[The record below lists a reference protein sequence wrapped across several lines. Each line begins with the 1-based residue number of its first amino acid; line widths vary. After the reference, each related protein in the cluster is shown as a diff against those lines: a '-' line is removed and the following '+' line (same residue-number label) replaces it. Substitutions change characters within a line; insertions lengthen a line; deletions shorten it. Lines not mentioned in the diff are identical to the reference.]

1 MSGRSNHDVAI
12 VPSSARARYSELL
25 RALEEAYPVTF
36 TGSSP
41 HEIRSAAA
49 VIAFPGERRPD
60 GLRVPCLQ
68 LADPGGQPARGS
80 SFTVEMSRCDE
91 VHRALRGQRLLE
103 KDASPPAPLVPDA
116 GDRVL
121 AATAGKPIWVHN
133 ETHGEF
139 WETASA
145 LPSELEDGE
154 FLRDHFT
161 VERFWSLLPIVHFL
175 KRLSNDPPRTPR
187 RLHACFVIDDPN
199 IRFSSYGYVRFPELG
214 SDAREHGYH
223 VAIATIPLDLV
234 LPGGGAVSVFEGFRS
249 ELSLVM
255 HGNDHVHRE
264 LERRRGAVAADR
276 MILAALARV
285 RRFEART
292 GLRVERVMC
301 PPHGGCGPETLAAL
315 FRCGFLG
322 IAASRSFPWDGF
334 TGQRQ
339 WRLSG
344 WLPAQLAGGGL
355 PVFPRYALSRSLDDL
370 VFRAFLG
377 QPLILYCH
385 HADLR
390 GGLEPFQAAAARAAE
405 LGDVRWMSLGSIA
418 ATNALCH
425 EQDGVATVRVYSRD
439 LRLPRPAAGIV
450 RVEVP
455 RVFGAD
461 QRVRM
466 LVDGEGHDVEA
477 GPDGSGS
484 ATFTNVSTSGEL
496 RVQIAAPGSAAAATI
511 HDWRPRAWP
520 LVRRA
525 MTETR
530 DRALPLI
537 RDLRS

>member
-1 MSGRSNHDVAI
+1 MNGQRNRAVAI
-12 VPSSARARYSELL
+12 LPSSARAGCRELL

-41 HEIRSAAA
+41 REVDSAAA
-49 VIAFPGERRPD
+49 VIAFPGAHRPK

-68 LADPGGQPARGS
+68 LRDPGHRPARGS
-80 SFTVEMSRCDE
+80 SFTIEMSRCDE
-91 VHRALRGQRLLE
+91 VDRALRGQRLE
-103 KDASPPAPLVPDA
+103 ENDVSVPAPLVPDE

-121 AATAGKPIWVHN
+121 AATPGNPIWVQHQVG
-133 ETHGEF
+133 GEV

-145 LPSELEDGE
+145 LPSELADGH
-154 FLRDHFT
+154 FLRDHLKAG
-161 VERFWSLLPIVHFL
+161 RFWSLLPIVHFL
-175 KRLSNDPPRTPR
+175 KRLSNDPSRTPR
-187 RLHACFVIDDPN
+187 HRACFVIDDPN
-199 IRFSSYGYVRFPELG
+199 VRFSSYGYVRFPELAR
-214 SDAREHGYH
+214 DAREHGYH
-223 VAIATIPLDLV
+223 VAIATIPLDLL
-234 LPGGGAVSVFEGFRS
+234 LPGGRAVSVFQEFRS

-264 LERRRGAVAADR
+264 LERRREAAEADR

-292 GLRVERVMC
+292 GLRVERMMC
-301 PPHGGCGPETLAAL
+301 PPHGGCGPQTLAAL
-315 FRCGFLG
+315 FRCGVLG
-322 IAASRSFPWDGF
+322 IAASRPFPWDGF
-334 TGQRQ
+334 TGHRQ
-339 WRLSG
+339 WRLGG
-344 WLPAQLAGGGL
+344 WLPAQLAAGGL
-355 PVFPRYALSRSLDDL
+355 PVLPRYSLSRTSDDL

-377 QPLILYCH
+377 QPLIMYCH

-390 GGLEPFQAAAARAAE
+390 GGLEPFRAAAARTAE

-418 ATNALCH
+418 ERNALCR
-425 EQDGVATVRVYSRD
+425 EEDGVATLRVYSRD

-455 RVFGAD
+455 RVFGASP
-461 QRVRM
+461 RMTM
-466 LVDGEGHDVEA
+466 LVDGEGHDAEVA
-477 GPDGSGS
+477 PDESGS
-484 ATFTNVSTSGEL
+484 VMFTNASTTGEL
-496 RVQIAAPGSAAAATI
+496 RVQIAAPGACAAATI

-537 RDLRS
+537 QDLRR